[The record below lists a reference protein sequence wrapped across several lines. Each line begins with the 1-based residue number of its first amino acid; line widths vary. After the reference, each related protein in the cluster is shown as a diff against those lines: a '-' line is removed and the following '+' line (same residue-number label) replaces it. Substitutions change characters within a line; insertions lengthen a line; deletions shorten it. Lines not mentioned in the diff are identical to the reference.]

1 MGDRSRDPGIVK
13 LVTIT
18 KLHDR
23 WALPFLTVI
32 LLTLLAFWF
41 PATAI
46 AAKSDLIQ
54 KSNEPEKKKGPA
66 IPFPSLHRP
75 AKGSPVNVEAEHL
88 TYDPATEIA
97 VATGQVR
104 IIWGPYV
111 LDATKV
117 TYNRRT
123 DQFNAEGQVR
133 IIDPGGTVLEAD
145 VAQIEDQFRN
155 GFARHLRMLLTNDAT
170 LMADYV
176 VRRDGNL
183 AVFEHVIYTR
193 CKYCVLPNGVP
204 FWQLKSATVEH
215 DEALKRMYH
224 HNVTLELAGIPVF
237 WLPYLSHPDPSA
249 KRASGFLTPT
259 FFHSTDYG
267 FGVETPYFF
276 NLAPNYDLT
285 VRPRFMTTDGVLA
298 QATWRHRLDDGV
310 YTVDAG
316 GIYQTD
322 TDLPPPGDRHFR
334 GFVRTQGDFRINQ
347 KWTWGWDIT
356 GTTDDTFMRRYD
368 IDERTEL
375 DNVVYLTGINDR
387 NYFSARAYQFQGL
400 LKDDNAAQFPIVAPY
415 VRHDYTVDRPI
426 FGGIL
431 GFDTNIYGVF
441 RQDPL
446 MPYPTVEQ
454 GTQQLRGIVQMNW
467 HREVTTGDGV
477 QITPFGRLRGDVYA
491 NNNLPDD
498 NGSLPNDNDPSKL
511 QGEQATSRLLPTGGI
526 DLRWPFVRG
535 DALGQ
540 QIVTPVVQVIAASD
554 ELDRDRIGNEDAI
567 TLDFS
572 ATSLFLQD
580 RFTGLDRF
588 EGGTR
593 VNAGMLYT
601 LLFPQGGFVR
611 ASVGES
617 YHFAG
622 ANSFQDDSGLED
634 TASDIVSAVALQPFE
649 NFRFTAEARFD
660 DQTFDVHAMEAGM
673 NFDINRLNAAVNY
686 VNLEQ
691 EPIYGR
697 DDARQQ
703 IWATADYA
711 LYGGWSVFG
720 GFRFDIESDSMIRN
734 VVGIGYD
741 CDCADVRLSYQEEY
755 QKDRDIEPNRS
766 IQLSVQL
773 KTLGGGSIGAGL

>member
-1 MGDRSRDPGIVK
+1 MK

-23 WALPFLTVI
+23 WALPSLTVI
-32 LLTLLAFWF
+32 LLTLLAFSF
-41 PATAI
+41 PGTAI

-467 HREVTTGDGV
+467 HREVTTADGV

-617 YHFAG
+617 YHVAG

-634 TASDIVSAVALQPFE
+634 TASDIVSALALQPFE
-649 NFRFTAEARFD
+649 NFRLTAEARFD

>member
-1 MGDRSRDPGIVK
+1 
-13 LVTIT
+13 
-18 KLHDR
+18 
-23 WALPFLTVI
+23 
-32 LLTLLAFWF
+32 
-41 PATAI
+41 
-46 AAKSDLIQ
+46 
-54 KSNEPEKKKGPA
+54 
-66 IPFPSLHRP
+66 
-75 AKGSPVNVEAEHL
+75 
-88 TYDPATEIA
+88 
-97 VATGQVR
+97 
-104 IIWGPYV
+104 
-111 LDATKV
+111 
-117 TYNRRT
+117 
-123 DQFNAEGQVR
+123 
-133 IIDPGGTVLEAD
+133 
-145 VAQIEDQFRN
+145 
-155 GFARHLRMLLTNDAT
+155 
-170 LMADYV
+170 
-176 VRRDGNL
+176 
-183 AVFEHVIYTR
+183 
-193 CKYCVLPNGVP
+193 
-204 FWQLKSATVEH
+204 
-215 DEALKRMYH
+215 
-224 HNVTLELAGIPVF
+224 
-237 WLPYLSHPDPSA
+237 
-249 KRASGFLTPT
+249 
-259 FFHSTDYG
+259 
-267 FGVETPYFF
+267 
-276 NLAPNYDLT
+276 
-285 VRPRFMTTDGVLA
+285 MTTDGVLA

-446 MPYPTVEQ
+446 MPYPTVDQ

-467 HREVTTGDGV
+467 HREVTTADGA

-617 YHFAG
+617 YHVAG

-634 TASDIVSAVALQPFE
+634 TASDIVSALALQPFE
-649 NFRFTAEARFD
+649 NFRLTAEARFD

>member
-1 MGDRSRDPGIVK
+1 MK

-23 WALPFLTVI
+23 WALPSLTVI
-32 LLTLLAFWF
+32 LLTLLAFSF
-41 PATAI
+41 PGTAI

-467 HREVTTGDGV
+467 HREVTTADGV

-617 YHFAG
+617 YHVAG

-634 TASDIVSAVALQPFE
+634 TASDIVSAVALQPSE
-649 NFRFTAEARFD
+649 NFRLTAEARFD

>member
-1 MGDRSRDPGIVK
+1 
-13 LVTIT
+13 
-18 KLHDR
+18 
-23 WALPFLTVI
+23 
-32 LLTLLAFWF
+32 LTLLAFSF
-41 PATAI
+41 PGTAM

-54 KSNEPEKKKGPA
+54 KSNEPQKKKKGPE

-75 AKGSPVNVEAEHL
+75 AKGAPVNVEAEHM

-104 IIWGPYV
+104 ITWGPYV

-155 GFARHLRMLLTNDAT
+155 GFARHLRLLLTNDAT

-224 HNVTLELAGIPVF
+224 HNVTLELAGIP
-237 WLPYLSHPDPSA
+237 
-249 KRASGFLTPT
+249 
-259 FFHSTDYG
+259 G

-285 VRPRFMTTDGVLA
+285 LRPRFMTTDGILA
-298 QATWRHRLDDGV
+298 QATWRHRLDDGI

-322 TDLPPPGDRHFR
+322 TNLPPPGDRHFR

-400 LKDDNAAQFPIVAPY
+400 LKDDDAAQFPIVAPY
-415 VRHDYTVDRPI
+415 VRHDYTVDRPV

-467 HREVTTGDGV
+467 HRELTTADGV

-498 NGSLPNDNDPSKL
+498 NGTLPNNDDPTKL
-511 QGEQATSRLLPTGGI
+511 QPEQVTSRVLPTGGI

-554 ELDRDRIGNEDAI
+554 EIDRDRIGNEDAI

-617 YHFAG
+617 YHVAG

-634 TASDIVSAVALQPFE
+634 TASDIVSAVALQPFD
-649 NFRFTAEARFD
+649 NFRLTAEARFD

-720 GFRFDIESDSMIRN
+720 GFRYDIESDSMIRN

-773 KTLGGGSIGAGL
+773 KTLGGGSVGAGL

>member
-1 MGDRSRDPGIVK
+1 MK

-23 WALPFLTVI
+23 WALPSLTVI
-32 LLTLLAFWF
+32 LLTLLAFSF
-41 PATAI
+41 PGTAI

-467 HREVTTGDGV
+467 HREVTTADGV

-498 NGSLPNDNDPSKL
+498 NGSLPNDDDPSKL

-617 YHFAG
+617 YHVAG

-634 TASDIVSAVALQPFE
+634 TASDIVSALALQPFE
-649 NFRFTAEARFD
+649 NFRLTAEARFD

>member
-1 MGDRSRDPGIVK
+1 
-13 LVTIT
+13 
-18 KLHDR
+18 
-23 WALPFLTVI
+23 
-32 LLTLLAFWF
+32 
-41 PATAI
+41 
-46 AAKSDLIQ
+46 
-54 KSNEPEKKKGPA
+54 
-66 IPFPSLHRP
+66 
-75 AKGSPVNVEAEHL
+75 
-88 TYDPATEIA
+88 
-97 VATGQVR
+97 
-104 IIWGPYV
+104 
-111 LDATKV
+111 
-117 TYNRRT
+117 
-123 DQFNAEGQVR
+123 
-133 IIDPGGTVLEAD
+133 
-145 VAQIEDQFRN
+145 
-155 GFARHLRMLLTNDAT
+155 
-170 LMADYV
+170 
-176 VRRDGNL
+176 
-183 AVFEHVIYTR
+183 
-193 CKYCVLPNGVP
+193 
-204 FWQLKSATVEH
+204 
-215 DEALKRMYH
+215 
-224 HNVTLELAGIPVF
+224 
-237 WLPYLSHPDPSA
+237 
-249 KRASGFLTPT
+249 
-259 FFHSTDYG
+259 
-267 FGVETPYFF
+267 
-276 NLAPNYDLT
+276 
-285 VRPRFMTTDGVLA
+285 
-298 QATWRHRLDDGV
+298 
-310 YTVDAG
+310 
-316 GIYQTD
+316 
-322 TDLPPPGDRHFR
+322 
-334 GFVRTQGDFRINQ
+334 
-347 KWTWGWDIT
+347 
-356 GTTDDTFMRRYD
+356 
-368 IDERTEL
+368 
-375 DNVVYLTGINDR
+375 
-387 NYFSARAYQFQGL
+387 
-400 LKDDNAAQFPIVAPY
+400 
-415 VRHDYTVDRPI
+415 
-426 FGGIL
+426 
-431 GFDTNIYGVF
+431 
-441 RQDPL
+441 
-446 MPYPTVEQ
+446 
-454 GTQQLRGIVQMNW
+454 
-467 HREVTTGDGV
+467 
-477 QITPFGRLRGDVYA
+477 
-491 NNNLPDD
+491 
-498 NGSLPNDNDPSKL
+498 
-511 QGEQATSRLLPTGGI
+511 
-526 DLRWPFVRG
+526 VRG

-617 YHFAG
+617 YHVAG

-649 NFRFTAEARFD
+649 NFRLTAEARFD